1 MRSRHHPV
9 QPQLGS
15 GASSRLISRQPLRLT
30 VTRLTPIF
38 GLRPAGCGN
47 RWTMLILAILLV
59 LALIFGVGS
68 VLEGLAWG
76 FLIVVALLVAAA
88 FYGYKKLVR

>member
-1 MRSRHHPV
+1 M
-9 QPQLGS
+9 
-15 GASSRLISRQPLRLT
+15 T
-30 VTRLTPIF
+30 VLVV
-38 GLRPAGCGN
+38 
-47 RWTMLILAILLV
+47 LLL

-88 FYGYKKLVR
+88 FYGYNKLVR